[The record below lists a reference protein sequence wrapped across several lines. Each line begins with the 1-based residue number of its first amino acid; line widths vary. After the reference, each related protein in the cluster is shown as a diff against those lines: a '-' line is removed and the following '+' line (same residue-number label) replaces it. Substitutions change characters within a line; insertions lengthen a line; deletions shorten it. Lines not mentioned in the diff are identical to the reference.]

1 MGDGAVSENREAA
14 SGFDPMI
21 QPFVDFWSS
30 YIKQANESTRELIE
44 EFDTNTD
51 VKTWQRQWFDAMSKS
66 MDAYLRSPAF
76 LQTMKHNTDVVVKM
90 KRQADDLTAELARNA
105 NVPTT
110 SDISGLFERLHSIEE
125 VVLHR
130 LARIEQ
136 RLDAMERQSEMGQKS
151 DG

>member
-1 MGDGAVSENREAA
+1 MSANNEPA

-30 YIKQANESTRELIE
+30 YIKQANDSTRELIE
-44 EFDTNTD
+44 EFDSSTD

-90 KRQADDLTAELARNA
+90 KRQADDLAAEMARNA
-105 NVPTT
+105 NIPTT

-125 VVLHR
+125 VILHR
-130 LARIEQ
+130 LAHLEE
-136 RLDAMERQSEMGQKS
+136 RLDAIDRQSNPVQESHG
-151 DG
+151 